1 MVYNANRE
9 TDMGRIESK
18 VREVFSIPSSVSPGL
33 TYSDKE
39 NDVITLSSQVEL
51 DDFYN
56 QIKDYDLSAG

>member
-1 MVYNANRE
+1 MPTERPTWAE
-9 TDMGRIESK
+9 LESK

-56 QIKDYDLSAG
+56 QIKDYDLI